1 MAIARVQISTAIV
14 GKEAE
19 YMAATSEG
27 AKLMQS
33 KGYSEENWQTFI
45 AEGENHSENAWQK
58 RLHMPL
64 LFLLGSP

>member
-1 MAIARVQISTAIV
+1 
-14 GKEAE
+14 
-19 YMAATSEG
+19 
-27 AKLMQS
+27 MQS